1 MRKTLFALSLATFA
15 MPALAAETM
24 VVGKTVEGRLE
35 AGDRPSDAGGRSRDY
50 TIRLQEGQL
59 LAITAKSGD
68 FDTMVILFKPGGDKL
83 GENDDRE
90 GGGTDSLLVVSAPEA
105 GDYTL
110 RINSLPV
117 GEGHVGAYSLRAS
130 VIGDD

>member
-1 MRKTLFALSLATFA
+1 MRTILLTLSLAGLA
-15 MPALAAETM
+15 LPALAAEPM
-24 VVGKTVEGRLE
+24 AVGKTVEGRLE
-35 AGDRPSDAGGRSRDY
+35 AGDRPSDSGGRSRDY
-50 TIRLQEGQL
+50 TLRLQEGQL
-59 LAITAKSGD
+59 LAITARSGD
-68 FDTMVILFKPGGDKL
+68 FDTMVIVFKPDGDKL

-90 GGGTDSLLVVSAPEA
+90 GGGTDSLLVVSAPET

-117 GEGHVGAYSLRAS
+117 GGGHVGAYALRAS